1 MTAETPSSAE
11 QVWLAFESALK
22 AVTNAPKD
30 KVEAHLRQT
39 DLTGE
44 PPFFE
49 ADMRALEA
57 ALKAVDALTN
67 APKDSVDA
75 PAAAASPTSI
85 SGCIEESNRGSSAAN
100 TKALQAKRPSS
111 YALS

>member
-39 DLTGE
+39 ALTGG
-44 PPFFE
+44 PPFLE
-49 ADMRALEA
+49 SNMRALEA

-67 APKDSVDA
+67 APKNSVDA

-85 SGCIEESNRGSSAAN
+85 FGCIEKPNGGGGAAN
-100 TKALQAKRPSS
+100 GNTPQAKRSSS